1 VFQKLDLQEA
11 LEMLEKK
18 LQEDNM
24 DARNADEEMRQMKRE
39 VSVLHERNIKCMD
52 EVTI

>member
-1 VFQKLDLQEA
+1 
-11 LEMLEKK
+11 
-18 LQEDNM
+18 M

-52 EVTI
+52 EVGAVKCLQCLQ